1 LSVGIEPIK
10 SSKLQGGSSSSFW
23 RKRLSLLSS
32 SATDAAERER
42 ERGEDGEE
50 PLQIASRT
58 MEGKGEGGRKGK
70 VPNAFDATLY
80 YPKSLQGVQI

>member
-1 LSVGIEPIK
+1 
-10 SSKLQGGSSSSFW
+10 
-23 RKRLSLLSS
+23 LLSS
-32 SATDAAERER
+32 SATDAAEI
-42 ERGEDGEE
+42 ERGEDGGE
-50 PLQIASRT
+50 PLQIASWT